1 MSGPDPTPRRALERA
16 ARHVVAAQRDDG
28 AWCDFELDGTP
39 SDAWVTAY
47 VGLGLASA
55 APHLARPLDEPLAR
69 ARAFLL
75 RSAAGRDGWGF
86 NARAPVDADSTAL
99 GIAFTAPAGGAPP
112 AAYATLRRHAHDDG
126 GYSCYERFSD
136 PSTWAFSHVDVSAMA
151 LRALLT
157 EPQPDADAIARCVD
171 FLAAA
176 QAADGSWPSYWYA
189 SPVYSV
195 AATLDALRRCGPAA
209 LARVRVDEAVHF
221 AVTAAV
227 PEDPFS
233 GSLALAVVAAFG
245 PPDAVRAPLEALVRA
260 QRIDG
265 RFTAA
270 APFMRP
276 DPWNYAPGDPDAA
289 ILDGAGLFTTA
300 TALRALSLVVAR
312 APRELVRA

>member
-1 MSGPDPTPRRALERA
+1 MSDRDPTPLRALERA
-16 ARHVVAAQRDDG
+16 VQHVVAAQRADG

-47 VGLGLASA
+47 VGLGLAAA

-69 ARAFLL
+69 ARAFLF
-75 RSAAGRDGWGF
+75 RSFADRAGWGF
-86 NARAPVDADSTAL
+86 NGRAPVDADSTAF
-99 GIAFTAPAGGAPP
+99 GITFTAAGGGAPP
-112 AAYATLRRHAHDDG
+112 AAYATLRRHAHADG
-126 GYSCYERFSD
+126 GFSCYERFSD
-136 PSTWAFSHVDVSAMA
+136 VSTWAVSHVDVSAMV

-157 EPQPDADAIARCVD
+157 ESQHDANLIARAVA
-171 FLAAA
+171 FLAGA

-209 LARVRVDEAVHF
+209 LACVRVDDAVRF
-221 AVTAAV
+221 AVAAAV
-227 PEDPFS
+227 PNDPFV

-245 PPDAVRAPLEALVRA
+245 APDDVAAPLAALVGA

-265 RFTAA
+265 RFTAG

-276 DPWNYAPGDPDAA
+276 DPWNYAPADPDAA

-300 TALRALSLVVAR
+300 TALRALSAVVAR